1 MSNKKPLIMIVE
13 REEALFKY
21 LFSALKGQLD
31 ADFTV
36 ATTARVAQ
44 ERASERQPSIIT
56 INANYDD
63 CTGFE
68 LAHRLKN
75 DARTAHIPIFMI
87 TEASTGPFIQEA
99 THARLIG
106 VYNILE
112 QDTYI
117 DVMKKIM

>member
-1 MSNKKPLIMIVE
+1 MSKKKPLILIVE

-44 ERASERQPSIIT
+44 ERAIERQPSIIT

-68 LAHRLKN
+68 LAQKLKN
-75 DARTAHIPIFMI
+75 DIRTAHIPIFML
-87 TEASTGPFIQEA
+87 TEASIESFKQEA
-99 THARLIG
+99 ANARIVG

-112 QDTYI
+112 QQIYI